1 MKLESELELQA
12 YLDGELSPRQARKV
26 AAAVAQDEPARLL
39 LAELKWAKTAMAG
52 AEPELKVPETPEF
65 YWSKIRR
72 EIERVEQPAQP
83 KLAPRFLLAWRRM
96 MAPLAGVALVTF
108 LTVYSF
114 RLYDGAQTAKRHPAI
129 VENLSE
135 HTGAYSFRSQAE
147 NMFVVWVYDRSGETS
162 GDTVEPDDEQVD
174 Q

>member
-12 YLDGELSPRQARKV
+12 YLDGELAPAQGRKV
-26 AAAVAQDEPARLL
+26 AASLAQDEEARLL
-39 LAELKWAKTAMAG
+39 FAELKMTKTALVG
-52 AEPELKVPETPEF
+52 AEPELKVPESREF
-65 YWSKIRR
+65 YWSKIQR
-72 EIERVEQPAQP
+72 EIEHAEQPQP
-83 KLAPRFLLAWRRM
+83 RMTPPFIVAWRRLV
-96 MAPLAGVALVTF
+96 APLAGVALITF

-114 RLYDGAQTAKRHPAI
+114 RIYDGVDSSKRHLAV

-147 NMFVVWVYDRSGETS
+147 NMFVVWVYDRSDEANAES
-162 GDTVEPDDEQVD
+162 EPTDEQVD

>member
-12 YLDGELSPRQARKV
+12 YLDDELSPRQARKV
-26 AAAVAQDEPARLL
+26 AAAVAQDEQARLL

-65 YWSKIRR
+65 YWSKIQR
-72 EIERVEQPAQP
+72 EIERTDAVQPR
-83 KLAPRFLLAWRRM
+83 LAPRFLLAWRRI
-96 MAPLAGVALVTF
+96 MAPLAGAALVMF

-114 RLYDGAQTAKRHPAI
+114 RLYDGAQSAKRHPAV

-135 HTGAYSFRSQAE
+135 HTGAYSFRSQSE

-162 GDTVEPDDEQVD
+162 GDTAEPDDEQV
-174 Q
+174 

>member
-12 YLDGELSPRQARKV
+12 YLDDELSPRQARKV
-26 AAAVAQDEPARLL
+26 AAAVAQDEQARLL
-39 LAELKWAKTAMAG
+39 LAELKWAKTAMTG

-72 EIERVEQPAQP
+72 EIERTEPAQP
-83 KLAPRFLLAWRRM
+83 RLAPRFLLAWRRI
-96 MAPLAGVALVTF
+96 MAPLAGVALVMF

-114 RLYDGAQTAKRHPAI
+114 RLYDGAQIAKRHPAI

-135 HTGAYSFRSQAE
+135 HTGAYSFRSQSE
-147 NMFVVWVYDRSGETS
+147 NMFVVWVYDRSEEAT
-162 GDTVEPDDEQVD
+162 GDAAEPSDEQVD

>member
-26 AAAVAQDEPARLL
+26 DAALAQDEQARLL

-72 EIERVEQPAQP
+72 EIERTEPAQP
-83 KLAPRFLLAWRRM
+83 RLAPRFLLAWRRI
-96 MAPLAGVALVTF
+96 MAPLAGVALVMF

-129 VENLSE
+129 VQNLSE

-147 NMFVVWVYDRSGETS
+147 NMFVVWVYDRSGEAS
-162 GDTVEPDDEQVD
+162 GDTAEQDDEQVD